1 MPIKRGGGMCPM
13 KPGNRQFIDMVPIH
27 TKRLLWKM
35 GERFGSSCLSAIA
48 QKGFFFF
55 TKECFCNTFKS
66 YRKEFI
72 VRYLLKSNLDE
83 KRVMK

>member
-35 GERFGSSCLSAIA
+35 GERFGLVMPFCHCAERLFLFY
-48 QKGFFFF
+48 QKYVF
-55 TKECFCNTFKS
+55 N
-66 YRKEFI
+66 I
-72 VRYLLKSNLDE
+72 LPNPINI
-83 KRVMK
+83 